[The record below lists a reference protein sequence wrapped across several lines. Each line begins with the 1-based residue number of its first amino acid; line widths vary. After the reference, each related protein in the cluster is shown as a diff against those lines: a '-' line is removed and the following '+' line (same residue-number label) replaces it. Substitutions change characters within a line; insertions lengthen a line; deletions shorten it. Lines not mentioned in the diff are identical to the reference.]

1 MVWGFLGF
9 LGWGSLYKDQRI
21 TLGKKL
27 CIKFKEVPQKLLKH
41 KNKLS
46 VKSIMLSS
54 LLILFFVFMCSL
66 KFAPKDYL
74 TN

>member
-1 MVWGFLGF
+1 MVLGFLVF
-9 LGWGSLYKDQRI
+9 LGWGSLYKDQRM
-21 TLGKKL
+21 